1 MSSRKTKK
9 DTPGAGPLVVMGVL
23 AAVVLG
29 GLIYYVKFG
38 PPADLAPPVDG
49 AKAGKNVRVNVPV
62 ARVDGADTTFNTESQ
77 ELPPGTDVIEA
88 SVNGF
93 LETIPAVQPE
103 ARLIT
108 VKYEGENAELQFSSN
123 FRQTYGT
130 DDESMIVQGIM
141 KAVAS
146 NSKVKTVTFTEGG
159 KPIESLGSI
168 DLTGPQS
175 VQDWMGG

>member
-9 DTPGAGPLVVMGVL
+9 DTPGAWPLIVMGVL

-29 GLIYYVKFG
+29 GLVYYVKYG
-38 PPADLAPPVDG
+38 PPADLAPRTSG
-49 AKAGKNVRVNVPV
+49 AQTGKKVRVNVPV
-62 ARVDGADTTFNTESQ
+62 AKVDGADTTFNTESQ

-93 LETIPAVQPE
+93 LATIPAVQPE
-103 ARLIT
+103 ARLVE
-108 VKYEGENAELQFSSN
+108 VKYEGDNAELRFSSN

-130 DDESMIVQGIM
+130 DDESTILQGIM

-159 KPIESLGSI
+159 KPIENIGSI

-175 VQDWMGG
+175 IEEWIRG